1 MSNQKKFFYVSAI
14 CSCCLSLYLATYLTL
29 LSFIAVALSSV
40 TFLLIF
46 KIESIKEQKDWKK
59 KEFFKYFLVVTL
71 AFHITSFYNTSAEIC
86 YLADKK
92 DQLFV
97 DFDSFV
103 LGKFF
108 PKGQI
113 SLWLDTH
120 PTLNPQTSLGV
131 FFNTIFQFFYM
142 IYYLIPVISVFG
154 YPLTGV
160 IKETIYLCKNN
171 GVYSDNYD
179 KAWDEM
185 YFFGSCFIHSYMP
198 VIFGNTLFPAW
209 SPRLYLE
216 KEYTT
221 ELKFYYL
228 IQKISIR
235 KNKSANSF
243 PSGHVS
249 ETCVYIFAMHLFGY
263 KKLEIFS
270 FICSFMIALSTVIL
284 RYHYFAD
291 VCISI
296 AIAYW
301 AFYLV
306 YRFGYIDD
314 KIDSDYLE
322 LSINDLETN
331 QTLNN
336 KKDNQNYI
344 HISNEKQ
351 KIKLNCKTKA
361 LIYSF
366 IIFSFLSL
374 LERSDYINLI
384 ISVITLYYFIIDNN
398 GAFIKHLKHFIW
410 ALGGAIFI
418 DLIWLRFGNFFVED
432 VNDPEKGLKRIVFI
446 FSICSTAIKCYF
458 IYIIRKLEKNTYQDI
473 ENDSDKGIIH

>member
-1 MSNQKKFFYVSAI
+1 MSNQKKFFYVSTI

-40 TFLLIF
+40 SFSLVFI
-46 KIESIKEQKDWKK
+46 IESIKEPKDWKK
-59 KEFFKYFLVVTL
+59 KEFFKYFLVTTL
-71 AFHITSFYNTSAEIC
+71 TFHIIAFYNTSAEIC
-86 YLADKK
+86 FLSEKK

-97 DFDSFV
+97 DFDTFI

-113 SLWLDTH
+113 SLWLDVH
-120 PTLNPQTSLGV
+120 PILNPETSLGI

-142 IYYLIPVISVFG
+142 IYYLVPVISVFG

-160 IKETIYLCKNN
+160 IKETIKLCKNN

-179 KAWDEM
+179 KAWDHL

-209 SPRLYLE
+209 SPRLYLK
-216 KEYTT
+216 KEYTR

-249 ETCVYIFAMHLFGY
+249 ETCIYIFAMHLFCY

-270 FICSFMIALSTVIL
+270 LICSTMIAMSTVIL

-296 AIAYW
+296 AIAFW

-306 YRFGYIDD
+306 YRFGYVED
-314 KIDSDYLE
+314 KEESNYKK
-322 LSINDLETN
+322 LSNKDLENN
-331 QTLNN
+331 QLNIKN
-336 KKDNQNYI
+336 NVNQNYI
-344 HISNEKQ
+344 IISTEKK
-351 KIKLNCKTKA
+351 KINLNTKTKA
-361 LIYSF
+361 LLYSF
-366 IIFSFLSL
+366 IIFSFISL
-374 LERSDYINLI
+374 LQRSDYINLI
-384 ISVITLYYFIIDNN
+384 ISIMILYYFIIDNTGSIAN
-398 GAFIKHLKHFIW
+398 YLMQFIYL
-410 ALGGAIFI
+410 LGVGIFI

-432 VNDPEKGLKRIVFI
+432 EKDPEKGLKRAVFLI
-446 FSICSTAIKCYF
+446 SICSTVIKCLF
-458 IYIIRKLEKNTYQDI
+458 IHILRKLEKNSYKGTQ
-473 ENDSDKGIIH
+473 NDVEKAIVH